1 MNKISISDF
10 NNKNLINIYKN
21 WNYIYIIDKY
31 IKTDIHDDF
40 NDKIY
45 SECINFKEL
54 CQKNN
59 NKNNSVIHLLVL
71 IDNICLPQERVQLWQ
86 YCNTLTYDGK
96 LNSGRNR
103 LIHLFDLC
111 EKLMHVNEIQFNEF
125 THIIHHNNN
134 IYAIFILY
142 SHDNISIRNLIFNP
156 NININI
162 DLFFDFIQKTIV
174 TSHMVIYLYDS
185 LYDLTTT
192 DKYYIKQLSKDNLYI
207 ICYINQNIENTYLTN
222 IKIQTPKKIIQ
233 HITNAYLKKIKSK
246 FDEYIIYKYL
256 LKHPIIKKINEY
268 EYIDLVI
275 NYKDKSHCCVDN
287 YYGSKFE
294 GKTNILN
301 KIRHTFN
308 NSSLERYEIIHGFY
322 LIYDKN
328 RIIKNSSTLYLIASS
343 DITRDSF
350 VKYMDMICDP
360 ITWIDIPSYNDKVIN
375 NVNITRDMII
385 SILKYCDR
393 KEALKLRLLNK
404 KFKNIIN
411 EYYKFNIKIKHS
423 DIDGAIKIQ
432 KSFQN
437 IYFMVH
443 STDDFTNNNLE
454 SLKHIK
460 YLEITNGNITHKGIV
475 SIKDSLEVLNFNMDS
490 IMNIHNLE
498 FIPTLLM
505 LKKLDLRG
513 YIQQENS
520 TNMTAKFL
528 SDETSK
534 FLTNLE
540 ELYLPYDIN
549 SDNINSEEI
558 DVQSLY
564 NMRSLKKLEIGY
576 INLVGTFSKS
586 LNLISIRINNVID
599 SNILNILKFCPLLE
613 ELFLPSMNYDDYYT
627 NIFKESISYIPKL
640 SVLYYK
646 EMNLSSDDFNEMKNL
661 KYLHV
666 DTIKVCDYFQ
676 NLIGLCIENINNNN
690 DNYINLS
697 NFPKLEYYKHSN
709 HYIIKN

>member
-1 MNKISISDF
+1 MELLK
-10 NNKNLINIYKN
+10 YKN
-21 WNYIYIIDKY
+21 HFKIFTLWYI
-31 IKTDIHDDF
+31 
-40 NDKIY
+40 
-45 SECINFKEL
+45 
-54 CQKNN
+54 
-59 NKNNSVIHLLVL
+59 
-71 IDNICLPQERVQLWQ
+71 
-86 YCNTLTYDGK
+86 
-96 LNSGRNR
+96 
-103 LIHLFDLC
+103 
-111 EKLMHVNEIQFNEF
+111 
-125 THIIHHNNN
+125 
-134 IYAIFILY
+134 
-142 SHDNISIRNLIFNP
+142 
-156 NININI
+156 
-162 DLFFDFIQKTIV
+162 
-174 TSHMVIYLYDS
+174 
-185 LYDLTTT
+185 
-192 DKYYIKQLSKDNLYI
+192 
-207 ICYINQNIENTYLTN
+207 
-222 IKIQTPKKIIQ
+222 
-233 HITNAYLKKIKSK
+233 
-246 FDEYIIYKYL
+246 
-256 LKHPIIKKINEY
+256 
-268 EYIDLVI
+268 
-275 NYKDKSHCCVDN
+275 
-287 YYGSKFE
+287 
-294 GKTNILN
+294 
-301 KIRHTFN
+301 
-308 NSSLERYEIIHGFY
+308 
-322 LIYDKN
+322 
-328 RIIKNSSTLYLIASS
+328 
-343 DITRDSF
+343 
-350 VKYMDMICDP
+350 
-360 ITWIDIPSYNDKVIN
+360 
-375 NVNITRDMII
+375 
-385 SILKYCDR
+385 
-393 KEALKLRLLNK
+393 
-404 KFKNIIN
+404 
-411 EYYKFNIKIKHS
+411 
-423 DIDGAIKIQ
+423 
-432 KSFQN
+432 
-437 IYFMVH
+437 

-549 SDNINSEEI
+549 SDRNSEEI

-564 NMRSLKKLEIGY
+564 NMRSFKKLEIGY
-576 INLVGTFSKS
+576 INLVGTFNKS
-586 LNLISIRINNVID
+586 LNLISIRINDVID

-697 NFPKLEYYKHSN
+697 NFPKLEYYKCYKYYSLYVIN
-709 HYIIKN
+709 F